1 MAIEMVSLRQSCG
14 NVPRCSARWRQ
25 KAMKVTKRQFEFTVH
40 HILYWVGSGS
50 FEELLKSLWDFPEG
64 DFSSWWRTP

>member
-1 MAIEMVSLRQSCG
+1 MAIEMVSLSQSCG
-14 NVPRCSARWRQ
+14 NCSTVLCTLATKGHQ
-25 KAMKVTKRQFEFTVH
+25 VTKRQFEFTVH
-40 HILYWVGSGS
+40 HILYWVSSGS